1 MANPTRGRSH
11 SPLGRVLLL
20 LKQSRTTSIF
30 LLALILIT
38 STLDITVPFITQ
50 HLIDALVQSVKG
62 AGKLPLHLLFM
73 SLAGIFVS
81 VAATR
86 VIRSVYNYRL
96 FKTVAALEDNIKSA
110 AFENFLKLDTA
121 AHTKANSGQVIGIL
135 DRGATAIFLILFE
148 ILGQNLVPPLI
159 VFTGIFCSLLFKNVW
174 IALTVFAP
182 LPLYLLIVGRFSAP
196 MHDLEQVVNRGFETV
211 SKECYDIASNV
222 ATVKKFAQETSE
234 SLLQRTLL
242 AKARVPQFRSER
254 NWAVVEN
261 AQTLIATLGR
271 VTVIGLG
278 GYLVLS
284 SRCTV
289 GEYVLFIALQDMLF
303 GPMAQLSILLP
314 KLRRNLARAEGLF
327 EVLDQKSALADVKDA
342 HQLEPVKGSVEFRNV
357 WFRYEASDFWALRNV
372 NFTVPVG
379 STVALIG
386 RSGTGKTTL
395 INLLMRCYDP
405 QHGAILIDG
414 VDIRMTT
421 QESLRRQI
429 AVVPQEVDLFART
442 IAENIA
448 YGSPQASTE
457 QVENAA
463 GLALAHTFIQRSEDR
478 YSTMVGER
486 GLRLSGGERQRIG
499 IARAILRDPRILVL
513 DEATSHLDTES
524 EHLIQSA
531 MERVASGRT
540 CFIIAHRLS
549 TVRHA
554 DMVVVFGEEGVEAV
568 GRHAD
573 LWEQS
578 PTYRRLH
585 ELDLKD
591 DAPVPC
597 EAETVAELAA

>member
-1 MANPTRGRSH
+1 MANQIRGWSH
-11 SPLGRVLLL
+11 SPLARVLLL

-50 HLIDALVQSVKG
+50 HLIDAIVQSVKG

-73 SLAGIFVS
+73 SLAGIFIS
-81 VAATR
+81 VATTR

-121 AHTKANSGQVIGIL
+121 AHTKANSGQVIGLL

-159 VFTGIFCSLLFKNVW
+159 VFTGIFFSLLFKNVW
-174 IALTVFAP
+174 IAVTVFAP

-196 MHDLEQVVNRGFETV
+196 MHDLEQVVNRGFEAV

-222 ATVKKFAQETSE
+222 ATVKKFSQETSE

-278 GYLVLS
+278 GYLVLRG
-284 SRCTV
+284 RCTV

-342 HQLEPVKGSVEFRNV
+342 HQLESLKGSVEFRNV

-372 NFTVPVG
+372 SFTVPAG

-405 QHGAILIDG
+405 QHGAIFIDG
-414 VDIRMTT
+414 VDIRIAT

-448 YGSPQASTE
+448 YGSPHASPE

-463 GLALAHTFIQRSEDR
+463 GLALANTFIQRSEDR

-499 IARAILRDPRILVL
+499 IARAILRDPQILVL

-531 MERVASGRT
+531 MERVATGRT

-591 DAPVPC
+591 DAPVPSEV
-597 EAETVAELAA
+597 EAVTELAA